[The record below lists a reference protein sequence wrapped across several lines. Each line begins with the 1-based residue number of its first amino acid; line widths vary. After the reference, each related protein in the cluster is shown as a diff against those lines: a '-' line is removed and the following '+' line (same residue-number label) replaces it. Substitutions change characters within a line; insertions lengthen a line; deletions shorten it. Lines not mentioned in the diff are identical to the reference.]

1 MIKITLPDGGV
12 REYDASQITPM
23 EIAKSL
29 SNSLPKKAVAAKVD
43 GEVKDLSTV
52 LDQDA
57 EVAILTFDDEE
68 GKEVFRH
75 SSSHVLAEAVQR
87 LWPGTKIAIGQRS
100 KTVFTMTLT
109 ARTRLCRKIW
119 TRSKRK

>member
-75 SSSHVLAEAVQR
+75 SSQPCAGGSGAASLARYEDRHWA
-87 LWPGTKIAIGQRS
+87 S
-100 KTVFTMTLT
+100 D
-109 ARTRLCRKIW
+109 RK
-119 TRSKRK
+119 RFLL

>member
-87 LWPGTKIAIGQRS
+87 LWQGT

>member
-52 LDQDA
+52 LDQ
-57 EVAILTFDDEE
+57 E
-68 GKEVFRH
+68 R
-75 SSSHVLAEAVQR
+75 
-87 LWPGTKIAIGQRS
+87 
-100 KTVFTMTLT
+100 
-109 ARTRLCRKIW
+109 
-119 TRSKRK
+119 